1 MSTKGRSSTRSQR
14 FSTWHSSL
22 SWSPVAQTSSAA
34 RAGVTLIEV
43 LLVLAIL
50 VALAGIA
57 APTFESMISSRRLR
71 NATEKLANDLAEA
84 RVEAMKNGQAQV
96 FKATLNGRDYSIDA
110 WLGTYD
116 DIDASAGATVQDAT
130 GAVVETEAVAGGGV
144 ATSSTSTESE
154 IQELETGV
162 QFASIDTLIDTRNAA
177 AIETET
183 GSVPVAGAAAPVAGG
198 ESNPILL
205 YPDGSTTTAQI
216 VLADE
221 KGRRMVVQLRGVT
234 GQISFY
240 PTTSVDPSTLPA
252 IEASTPS
259 GAP

>member
-14 FSTWHSSL
+14 FSHRLRSF
-22 SWSPVAQTSSAA
+22 SWCTALPDSPASRS
-34 RAGVTLIEV
+34 GVTLIEV

-71 NATEKLANDLAEA
+71 NSAEKLANDLSEA
-84 RVEAMKNGQAQV
+84 RVEAMRNGQAQV

-130 GAVVETEAVAGGGV
+130 GSVVETETAAGGGV
-144 ATSSTSTESE
+144 ATSAESTESE

-177 AIETET
+177 AIQTET
-183 GSVPVAGAAAPVAGG
+183 GNVPVAGGAAPVAGS

-216 VLADE
+216 FLADE

-234 GQISFY
+234 GQISFFQ
-240 PTTSVDPSTLPA
+240 TTSVDPSTLPA